1 MKINFLGDSITEG
14 VGATLIETR
23 YVNVVKEMLGCEVR
37 NYGVSGTRFARQ
49 SKFSPANVWDY
60 DFMMRMEIMANI
72 DPDADLVFVFGG
84 TNDFGHGDAPLGK
97 MGDKTPYTFYGA
109 TTIIAEF
116 LLEKYG
122 KDKLCFM
129 LPIRRYQEDSIMGD
143 GGNKKEPGPILSE
156 YVEAIKDVLETY
168 KISYIDLFNNFIPT
182 PVVCSGDEYTVDGLH
197 PNDKG
202 HRMIA
207 EKVVEYVNQ
216 RK

>member
-14 VGATLIETR
+14 AGATLIENR
-23 YVNVVKEMLGCEVR
+23 YVNVVGAMLDCEVR
-37 NYGVSGTRFARQ
+37 NYGVGGTRFARQ
-49 SKFSPANVWDY
+49 SKYSPANVWDY

-72 DPDADLVFVFGG
+72 DPDADFVFVFGG

-109 TTIIAEF
+109 TAIIAEF

-129 LPIRRYQEDSIMGD
+129 LPIRRYHEDSVMGD
-143 GGNKKEPGPILSE
+143 GGNKKEPGPILRE
-156 YVEAIKDVLETY
+156 YVDAIVEVLEAY
-168 KISYIDLFNNFIPT
+168 GVSYIDLFNGFIPT
-182 PVVCSGDEYTVDGLH
+182 PMTGGATEYFVDGLH
-197 PNDKG
+197 PNNMG

-207 EKVVEYVNQ
+207 EKVVEYVKN
-216 RK
+216 K

>member
-14 VGATLIETR
+14 VGATQIETR
-23 YVNVVKEMLGCEVR
+23 YVNVVKEMLGCEVK

-49 SKFSPANVWDY
+49 SKYSPANTWDY

-109 TTIIAEF
+109 TAIIVEF

-122 KDKLCFM
+122 REKLCFM
-129 LPIRRYQEDSIMGD
+129 LPIRRYHENSVMGD
-143 GGNKKEPGPILSE
+143 EGNKKEPGATLPE
-156 YVEAIKDVLETY
+156 YVAAIKEVLEAY
-168 KISYIDLFNNFIPT
+168 NVSYIDLFNNFIPT
-182 PVVCSGDEYTVDGLH
+182 PAVASPTEFLVDGLH

-207 EKVVEYVNQ
+207 EKVVEYVKN
-216 RK
+216 R

>member
-14 VGATLIETR
+14 IGATKPETR
-23 YVNVVKEMLGCEVR
+23 YVNVVKEMLNCGVK

-72 DPDADLVFVFGG
+72 DPDADFVFVFGG

-97 MGDKTPYTFYGA
+97 MGDNTPYTFYGA
-109 TTIIAEF
+109 TAIIAEF

-122 KDKLCFM
+122 REKLCFM
-129 LPIRRYQEDSIMGD
+129 LPLRRYGEDSVMGD

-156 YVEAIKDVLETY
+156 YVAAIKEVLEACDVN
-168 KISYIDLFNNFIPT
+168 YIDLFNGFIPT
-182 PVVCSGDEYTVDGLH
+182 PTKGGASEYFVDGLH
-197 PNDKG
+197 PNDLG

-207 EKVVEYVNQ
+207 EKVVEYI
-216 RK
+216 KSK